1 MSDTFTSSQVDENA
15 QTHVAGM
22 DFHHG
27 PMDFSVQYS
36 VPNKVDS
43 MLDFN
48 TEYTSSIAIARRG
61 KHPIVAKS
69 ITTVDIPHSDVAKDW
84 EDRNDK
90 AKTEG
95 RKRVALTTAI
105 AAGFDLLGKVVADLQ
120 KDTAINTSKIFGT
133 LKYVTDYT
141 GFSGDPELQEGN
153 YLAIKAVNN
162 VGATKMTVQFAG
174 RSEIVLDPD
183 LTHVQRFPSAIPYVT
198 VRAYDANDKVIDAQT
213 YDLSALVLE
222 PAENS

>member
-90 AKTEG
+90 AITIPRG
-95 RKRVALTTAI
+95 GVVPSVAI
-105 AAGFDLLGKVVADLQ
+105 HG
-120 KDTAINTSKIFGT
+120 TSA
-133 LKYVTDYT
+133 V
-141 GFSGDPELQEGN
+141 SQGN
-153 YLAIKAVNN
+153 
-162 VGATKMTVQFAG
+162 
-174 RSEIVLDPD
+174 S
-183 LTHVQRFPSAIPYVT
+183 
-198 VRAYDANDKVIDAQT
+198 
-213 YDLSALVLE
+213 
-222 PAENS
+222 

>member
-1 MSDTFTSSQVDENA
+1 MSSTKNNPPFTSNLSDT
-15 QTHVAGM
+15 
-22 DFHHG
+22 
-27 PMDFSVQYS
+27 
-36 VPNKVDS
+36 VPNIKDS
-43 MLDFN
+43 TLKHN
-48 TEYTSSIAIARRG
+48 TDYISSVNIAKRG

-69 ITTVDIPHSDVAKDW
+69 VTTVDVKSSTVVDDW
-84 EDRNDK
+84 EKRNIK

-95 RKRVALTTAI
+95 RKQVALTTAI

-141 GFSGDPELQEGN
+141 GFSGDPELQDGN

-162 VGATKMTVQFAG
+162 VGATKITVQFAG